1 MSEQSESTELN
12 EDEILNSF
20 AVPPR
25 VGRFKSI
32 LNWMI
37 REPFGTL
44 GALLIFTM
52 FFVSVAAPVLHTTDP
67 MGFGMDILQGPSS
80 EHFFGTDRTGKDTW
94 SRVLYGGRISL
105 KIGIA
110 TVIIGTFV
118 GTAMALLAGFLGGVV
133 DFILGRITDILFAI
147 PAFLLALTLSTS
159 IGADMPDLPG
169 VPAGEVVVIIAIS
182 VGFMPG
188 VFRIMRG
195 LVLEQRGTMYV
206 EAAEVIGASQTR
218 IMARH
223 ILPNMLGLMIVT
235 TSITLPA
242 AILTE
247 SALSFLGAGV
257 PPGSPS
263 WGADLSGASRTF
275 LIRAP
280 WLAIFPGLAL
290 SLTVF
295 GFNVFGDA
303 LRDTLDPRLRGK
315 I

>member
-1 MSEQSESTELN
+1 MLPN
-12 EDEILNSF
+12 YL
-20 AVPPR
+20 
-25 VGRFKSI
+25 
-32 LNWMI
+32 
-37 REPFGTL
+37 
-44 GALLIFTM
+44 
-52 FFVSVAAPVLHTTDP
+52 
-67 MGFGMDILQGPSS
+67 
-80 EHFFGTDRTGKDTW
+80 
-94 SRVLYGGRISL
+94 RIN
-105 KIGIA
+105 

-133 DFILGRITDILFAI
+133 DFVLGRITDILFAI

-206 EAAEVIGASQTR
+206 EAAQVIGASQTR